1 MAKRMERFQDDKG
14 PSARHLVLMFLA
26 AVAICAVFFSLGFV
40 VGYNHSPS
48 SVTPVTE
55 NVQPSGNIPPT
66 VNAPLGASSQS
77 SSQGVESENVNPN
90 SNAIPPRVSPVPS
103 QPAPVTV
110 AKPKPHREAPQKP
123 ARKPVPVRKP
133 AVVKQKHPEPVHPAS
148 SAPHYVVQV
157 MASRTR
163 QDAARLVRLLAS
175 HNFHVFILTPQESHA
190 SDHLYRVQV
199 GPFAS
204 QASAKRAVHRLE
216 GEGFRPF
223 ITH

>member
-1 MAKRMERFQDDKG
+1 
-14 PSARHLVLMFLA
+14 MFLA

-48 SVTPVTE
+48 RITPVTE

-66 VNAPLGASSQS
+66 VNLPLGASTAS
-77 SSQGVESENVNPN
+77 SNQGMEAESVNPS
-90 SNAIPPRVSPVPS
+90 SNAIPPRVSPEPS
-103 QPAPVTV
+103 QSEPVTV

-123 ARKPVPVRKP
+123 VRKSVPVRKP
-133 AVVKQKHPEPVHPAS
+133 ATVKQRHSEPVHPAS
-148 SAPHYVVQV
+148 SGPHYVVQV

-175 HNFHVFILTPQESHA
+175 HHFHVFILTPQESHA
-190 SDHLYRVQV
+190 PDHLYRVQV

-204 QASAKRAVHRLE
+204 QGSAKRAMQRLE

>member
-1 MAKRMERFQDDKG
+1 MAKRMERFQDEKG

-48 SVTPVTE
+48 RITPVTE
-55 NVQPSGNIPPT
+55 NVEPSGNIPPT
-66 VNAPLGASSQS
+66 INPPAGGSSQS
-77 SSQGVESENVNPN
+77 SSQAMESENVNPN
-90 SNAIPPRVSPVPS
+90 SNAIPPRVSSQPSQS
-103 QPAPVTV
+103 QPATV
-110 AKPKPHREAPQKP
+110 AKPQPPRAAATKP
-123 ARKPVPVRKP
+123 ARRPVPVHKP
-133 AVVKQKHPEPVHPAS
+133 AVVEHRHSEPTRAASPAS
-148 SAPHYVVQV
+148 HYVVQV

-163 QDAARLVRLLAS
+163 QDAVRLVRLLES
-175 HNFHVFILTPQESHA
+175 HSYHVFIVTPEQAHA

-204 QASAKRAVHRLE
+204 EAAAKRALRRLQ